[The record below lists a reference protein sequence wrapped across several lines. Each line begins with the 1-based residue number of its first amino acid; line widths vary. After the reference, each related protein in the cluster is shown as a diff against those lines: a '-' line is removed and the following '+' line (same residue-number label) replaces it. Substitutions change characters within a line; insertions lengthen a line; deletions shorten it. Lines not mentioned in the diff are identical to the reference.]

1 VAQLIML
8 TGEQALALAQIV
20 QVPHVNPQTGMPM
33 PLAYEQLE
41 RIEEIIQQINH
52 GLGDYFT
59 ETEAIENDF
68 AERRTKETDKY
79 KRQLLDAEQA
89 EALEPLHQKYKT
101 EKFEIVLEGREYE
114 YAHTRVKSGGGLPAG
129 ADTHTRRTIL
139 AIGKAMDLSVKV
151 SDESTPGDVR
161 PFVPR
166 PAARRQRQ
174 QARREAKTS

>member
-89 EALEPLHQKYKT
+89 EALEPLHQ
-101 EKFEIVLEGREYE
+101 
-114 YAHTRVKSGGGLPAG
+114 
-129 ADTHTRRTIL
+129 
-139 AIGKAMDLSVKV
+139 
-151 SDESTPGDVR
+151 
-161 PFVPR
+161 
-166 PAARRQRQ
+166 
-174 QARREAKTS
+174 